1 MKTFRKQNRD
11 DKKFTV
17 MSLFIF
23 SILIGVLLA
32 LYKGMLLG
40 NSIVGFI
47 MLFILNANIL
57 GKDSIQL
64 INKFNRLTESKLPS
78 IIFTNIVA
86 SINSFMIFDI
96 VVNNMYDIW
105 TICPFIFIIVVA
117 IYSIIKILKAIDTM
131 DRL

>member
-78 IIFTNIVA
+78 IIFTNIMA

-105 TICPFIFIIVVA
+105 TICPFIFIIIVA

>member
-78 IIFTNIVA
+78 IIFTNIMA